1 MQGAKRP
8 AARRT
13 ADALAAGG
21 APWYIRSMQP
31 RNPWGGG
38 IEVITGSMF
47 SGKSEELIRRLRR
60 AIIARQRIQVFKQ
73 GLDDRYAAG
82 QVVSHSKWRLEAER
96 VAKAAEILDLVD
108 PRTEV
113 VGIDE
118 AQFFD
123 ADLARVAGHLADLGK
138 RVIVAGLDMD
148 FRGQPFGPMPEL
160 LAVAEDV
167 EKVHAICARCGAPAS
182 YTQRLSQAQEQV
194 VVGAADIY
202 EARCRR
208 CFDPGG
214 PGQEPELY
222 PPDEGET

>member
-1 MQGAKRP
+1 
-8 AARRT
+8 
-13 ADALAAGG
+13 
-21 APWYIRSMQP
+21 MQP
-31 RNPWGGG
+31 RTPWGGW

-60 AIIARQRIQVFKQ
+60 AIIARQRVQVFKPAV
-73 GLDDRYAAG
+73 DDRYTAG
-82 QVVSHSKWRLEAER
+82 QVVSHSRWRLEAER
-96 VAKAAEILDLVD
+96 VQKATDSLERLD

-123 ADLARVAGHLADLGK
+123 AELVSACSRIANLGK

-148 FRGQPFGPMPEL
+148 FRGEPFGPMPVL
-160 LAVAEDV
+160 MAIAEEV

-182 YTQRLSQAQEQV
+182 YTQRLTQAQEQV

-208 CFDPGG
+208 CFEPGG
-214 PGQEPELY
+214 PGVQPDLF
-222 PPDEGET
+222 PPDDET

>member
-1 MQGAKRP
+1 M
-8 AARRT
+8 
-13 ADALAAGG
+13 
-21 APWYIRSMQP
+21 MQP
-31 RNPWGGG
+31 RTPWGGWV
-38 IEVITGSMF
+38 EVITGSMF

-60 AIIARQRIQVFKQ
+60 AIIAKQRVQVFKPA
-73 GLDDRYAAG
+73 LDDRYTAA
-82 QVVSHSKWRLEAER
+82 QVVSHSRWRLEAER
-96 VAKAAEILDLVD
+96 VHKAAEILEKVD

-123 ADLARVAGHLADLGK
+123 EELVTICGHMADLGK

-148 FRGQPFGPMPEL
+148 FRGEPFGPMPKL
-160 LAVAEDV
+160 LAVAEEV

-182 YTQRLSQAQEQV
+182 YTQRLTQAQEQV
-194 VVGAADIY
+194 VVGAAETY

-214 PGQEPELY
+214 PEAQPELF
-222 PPDEGET
+222 PPDGED

>member
-1 MQGAKRP
+1 MHP
-8 AARRT
+8 RT
-13 ADALAAGG
+13 
-21 APWYIRSMQP
+21 
-31 RNPWGGG
+31 PWGGW
-38 IEVITGSMF
+38 IEVVTGSMF

-60 AIIARQRIQVFKQ
+60 AIIARQRVQVFKPAI
-73 GLDDRYAAG
+73 DDRYSVA
-82 QVVSHSKWRLEAER
+82 QVVSHSRWRLEAER
-96 VAKAAEILDLVD
+96 VARAAEILEHMD

-118 AQFFD
+118 GQFFD
-123 ADLARVAGHLADLGK
+123 DEIVRVCNHLADLGK

-148 FRGQPFGPMPEL
+148 FRGKAFGPMPEL

-167 EKVHAICARCGAPAS
+167 EKMHAICARCGAAAS
-182 YTQRLSQAQEQV
+182 YTQRLSQSQEQV

-214 PGQEPELY
+214 PAVQPELF
-222 PPDEGET
+222 PPEEI